1 MEKRR
6 SCFDG
11 YASGDEL
18 VQRYHDEEWGVPC
31 RDEQKLIEFFILELF
46 QAGLSWKTILHKRE
60 AFRAALDGFDVEK
73 IAAYGPEK
81 VEELMGNPAIIRNR
95 RKIEG
100 MIVNAGIVLEIRKE
114 YGSFTEYLWHF
125 TDGKTIPEPI
135 DVTADDLS
143 DDVSKDM
150 KKRGMKFAGSVTVF
164 SFLQSVGIIYSH
176 PEYCWRYKADHAE
189 RFAGNKFESIEW
201 MRQWR
206 RMTSKQ
212 SHLLGGLE
220 QTLRA
225 EYQNLSL
232 QDRVVFDDEASC
244 FQHLDCF

>member
-189 RFAGNKFESIEW
+189 RFAGNKFESPADAGLSNCSI
-201 MRQWR
+201 
-206 RMTSKQ
+206 
-212 SHLLGGLE
+212 GG
-220 QTLRA
+220 
-225 EYQNLSL
+225 
-232 QDRVVFDDEASC
+232 
-244 FQHLDCF
+244 

>member
-60 AFRAALDGFDVEK
+60 AFRAALD
-73 IAAYGPEK
+73 
-81 VEELMGNPAIIRNR
+81 ELMGNPEIIRNR

-164 SFLQSVGIIYSH
+164 SFLQSVPG
-176 PEYCWRYKADHAE
+176 
-189 RFAGNKFESIEW
+189 
-201 MRQWR
+201 
-206 RMTSKQ
+206 
-212 SHLLGGLE
+212 
-220 QTLRA
+220 
-225 EYQNLSL
+225 
-232 QDRVVFDDEASC
+232 V
-244 FQHLDCF
+244 